1 MSGAIVALELTVERQ
16 GVFMWVRCSLVL
28 LGLLA
33 GTAALTSP
41 AHAATACKSTGAPL
55 PEAQRKFHPGHYVS
69 IGKGEA
75 SKGIRN
81 VKAEGVT
88 GVQLRYR
95 WSDLEPD
102 AGRYDFSQI
111 ARDLEAASRAG
122 LQLVALIEDKSF
134 DYEMPTPAYLHDKHT
149 VPTRNRGYMALR
161 WDPEVNDRF
170 KQLIAALGAQFDCD
184 PHFEGV
190 AFQETAL
197 SLDDAMLQQYGY
209 TPEKYRD
216 ALIGLLRAA
225 SKSLPSSRVF
235 WYMNFLPKRQEYI
248 GDIAQAIVG
257 TGVVMGGPDVLPENQ
272 ALARRVYPF
281 YDKFS
286 GKLKL
291 FGSMQHDSYREKR
304 SSASGSSAGGNSPYW
319 SMDDMFTF
327 ARDRLHVDYLFWE
340 YRTKRNPPDSQ
351 DWDDARE
358 VIARNPT
365 LR

>member
-1 MSGAIVALELTVERQ
+1 MRAWNFFI
-16 GVFMWVRCSLVL
+16 W
-28 LGLLA
+28 LGLLIA
-33 GTAALTSP
+33 PAASVAP
-41 AHAATACKSTGAPL
+41 AQAAPVCKQQQSPL
-55 PEAQRKFHPGHYVS
+55 PESQRKFHPGHYVS
-69 IGKGEA
+69 VGKARKDFAG
-75 SKGIRN
+75 
-81 VKAEGVT
+81 VKTEGVT
-88 GVQLRYR
+88 GIQLRYR
-95 WSDLEPD
+95 WANLEPEE
-102 AGRYDFSQI
+102 GRYDFAPI
-111 ARDLEAASRAG
+111 ERDLQAAKRAG
-122 LQLVALIEDKSF
+122 LQLVVMIEDKTF
-134 DYEMPTPAYLHDKHT
+134 DYEMPTPAYLHDKRT
-149 VPTRNRGYMALR
+149 VATRNRGYMAVR

-170 KQLIAALGAQFDCD
+170 KQLIASLGARFDCE

-197 SLDDAMLQQYGY
+197 SLDDQVLSQYGY

-216 ALIGLLRAA
+216 SLIGLLRSAA
-225 SKSLPSSRVF
+225 KSLPSSRVF
-235 WYMNFLPKRQEYI
+235 WYMNFLPRRQEYI

-286 GKLKL
+286 GRLKL
-291 FGSMQHDSYREKR
+291 FGSMQHDSYRQRR
-304 SSASGSSAGGNSPYW
+304 SSGGAGDSPYW
-319 SMDDMFTF
+319 SMDEMFKF

-340 YRTKRNPPDSQ
+340 YRTKRQPPDSR

>member
-1 MSGAIVALELTVERQ
+1 MRAGIFFIWMGLLIGNAAIVA
-16 GVFMWVRCSLVL
+16 
-28 LGLLA
+28 
-33 GTAALTSP
+33 P
-41 AHAATACKSTGAPL
+41 AHAAPVCRQGQSPL
-55 PEAQRKFHPGHYVS
+55 PESQRKFHPGHYVS
-69 IGKGEA
+69 IGRGEA
-75 SKGIRN
+75 RKGINN
-81 VKAEGVT
+81 VKAQGVT

-95 WSDLEPD
+95 WADLEPD
-102 AGRYDFSQI
+102 EGHYDFAPI
-111 ARDLEAASRAG
+111 ARDLEAATRAD
-122 LQLVALIEDKSF
+122 LQLVVMIEDKSF
-134 DYEMPTPAYLHDKHT
+134 DYEMPTPAYLHDKRT
-149 VPTRNRGYMALR
+149 VATRNRGYMAVR
-161 WDPEVNDRF
+161 WDPEVSDRF
-170 KQLIAALGAQFDCD
+170 RQLIANLGAQFDCN

-197 SLDDAMLQQYGY
+197 SLDDAVLSQYGY

-216 ALIGLLRAA
+216 SLIGLLRAA
-225 SKSLPSSRVF
+225 AKSVPTSRVF
-235 WYMNFLPKRQEYI
+235 WYMNFLPRRQEYI

-286 GKLKL
+286 GRLKL
-291 FGSMQHDSYREKR
+291 FGSMQHDSYRQRR
-304 SSASGSSAGGNSPYW
+304 STGASGDSPYW
-319 SMDDMFTF
+319 SMDEMFTF

-340 YRTKRNPPDSQ
+340 YRTKRQPPDSR